1 MLRLNVLLN
10 FGGSIKM
17 RIIIIGAGKVGYY
30 LAENLCKENHV
41 TIIDKND
48 VTLKRAEEQLEV
60 LCIKG
65 NGVSTNVLLEAG
77 VKHAD
82 LIIAV
87 TSTDEVNMVC
97 CLTGKKLGAARTIA
111 RVRDPEYAQEL
122 SLLKEELDIDMVIN
136 PEQATAD
143 EIARSMNFSTAM
155 NVESFAKGRVKLI
168 EINVT
173 EDMPIA
179 GMRIRDIPNKFSS
192 QILIGVIVRNDDV
205 IIPEGENIIE
215 HGDSI
220 YVIGKSSNIYNF
232 GKLVN
237 KSNIRL
243 KNIMIMGGG
252 RIAIY
257 LANLLTEMDMKVKI
271 LEIDKEKCIE
281 LSELLPDSLIIN
293 GDGSEEELLQSENI
307 SDMDVFISMTGID
320 EENIMA
326 ALIAKQNGAK
336 KIITKI
342 SRLNYLNVAKN
353 LGVDYVISPKLITSN
368 RILTY
373 LKRENIET
381 LYRIIEGKA
390 EIIEF
395 IATKGSKVLNIKI
408 KNLNL
413 PHDVIIATIVRRNEI
428 VIPHGEDIINEGD
441 RVIVIAKNRNIK
453 KLNDILVNAAGGR
466 PNEL

>member
-1 MLRLNVLLN
+1 
-10 FGGSIKM
+10 M

-48 VTLKRAEEQLEV
+48 ATLKRAEEQLEV

-65 NGVSTNVLLEAG
+65 NGVSANVLLEAG

-87 TSTDEVNMVC
+87 TSTDEVNMLC
-97 CLTGKKLGAARTIA
+97 CLTGKKLGAAKTIA

-192 QILIGVIVRNDDV
+192 QILIGVIIRNDDV
-205 IIPEGENIIE
+205 IIPEGENLIE
-215 HGDSI
+215 PGDII

-232 GKLVN
+232 VKLVN

-243 KNIMIMGGG
+243 KNVMIMGGG

-257 LANLLTEMDMKVKI
+257 LTNLLTEMDMKVKI

-281 LSELLPDSLIIN
+281 LSELLPESLIIN

-307 SDMDVFISMTGID
+307 SDMDAFISMTGID

-336 KIITKI
+336 KIIAKI

-353 LGVDYVISPKLITSN
+353 LGVDSVISPKLITSN
-368 RILTY
+368 HILNY
-373 LKRENIET
+373 LKRDNIET

-395 IATKGSKVLNIKI
+395 IATKGSKVINVKI
-408 KNLNL
+408 KDLKL
-413 PHDVIIATIVRRNEI
+413 PQDVIIATIVRRSEI
-428 VIPHGEDIINEGD
+428 VIPHGEDIIHEGD
-441 RVIVIAKNRNIK
+441 RVIVIAKDRNIK
-453 KLNDILVNAAGGR
+453 KLNDILVSSAGGR
-466 PNEL
+466 SNEL

>member
-1 MLRLNVLLN
+1 MINCITN
-10 FGGSIKM
+10 FGGSNKV

-30 LAENLCKENHV
+30 LAESLCKENHV
-41 TIIDKND
+41 TIIDRND
-48 VTLKRAEEQLEV
+48 AALKRAEEQLEV

-65 NGVSTNVLLEAG
+65 NGVSANVLLEAG
-77 VKHAD
+77 IKYAD

-87 TSTDEVNMVC
+87 TSTDEVNMLC
-97 CLTGKKLGAARTIA
+97 CLTGKKLGAAKTIA

-179 GMRIRDIPNKFSS
+179 GMKIRDIPNKFSS

-215 HGDSI
+215 PGDSI

-237 KSNIRL
+237 KTHMKLRNV
-243 KNIMIMGGG
+243 MIMGGG

-257 LANLLTEMDMKVKI
+257 LANLLIEMDMKVKI

-307 SDMDVFISMTGID
+307 SDMDAFISMTGID

-336 KIITKI
+336 RIIAKI

-353 LGVDYVISPKLITSN
+353 LGVDSVISPKLITSN

-373 LKRENIET
+373 LKRDNIET

-395 IATKGSKVLNIKI
+395 IATKNSKVLNTKV
-408 KNLNL
+408 KSLNL
-413 PHDVIIATIVRRNEI
+413 PQDVIIATIVRRNEI

>member
-1 MLRLNVLLN
+1 
-10 FGGSIKM
+10 M

-30 LAENLCKENHV
+30 LAESLCKENHV
-41 TIIDKND
+41 TIVDRND
-48 VTLKRAEEQLEV
+48 AALKRAEEQLEV

-65 NGVSTNVLLEAG
+65 NGVSANVLLEAG
-77 VKHAD
+77 IKHAD

-87 TSTDEVNMVC
+87 TSTDEVNMLC
-97 CLTGKKLGAARTIA
+97 CLTGKKLGAAKTIA

-143 EIARSMNFSTAM
+143 EIARSMNLSSAM
-155 NVESFAKGRVKLI
+155 NLESFAKGRVKLI

-179 GMRIRDIPNKFSS
+179 GMRIRDIPNKYSS
-192 QILIGVIVRNDDV
+192 QILIGVIVRDDDV

-215 HGDSI
+215 PGDSI

-237 KSNIRL
+237 KSHVKLRNV
-243 KNIMIMGGG
+243 MIMGGG

-257 LANLLTEMDMKVKI
+257 LANQLIEMDMKVKI

-281 LSELLPDSLIIN
+281 LSEMLPDSLIIN

-307 SDMDVFISMTGID
+307 GDMDAFISMTGID

-336 KIITKI
+336 RIIAKI

-353 LGVDYVISPKLITSN
+353 LGVDSVISPKLITSN

-373 LKRENIET
+373 LKRDNIET

-395 IATKGSKVLNIKI
+395 IATKNSKVLNIKI
-408 KNLNL
+408 KDLIL
-413 PHDVIIATIVRRNEI
+413 PHDVIVATIVRRNEI
-428 VIPHGEDIINEGD
+428 VIPHGEDIIHEGD
-441 RVIVIAKNRNIK
+441 RVIVIARNRNIK

>member
-1 MLRLNVLLN
+1 
-10 FGGSIKM
+10 M

-48 VTLKRAEEQLEV
+48 ATLKRAEEQLEV

-65 NGVSTNVLLEAG
+65 NGVSANVLLEAG

-87 TSTDEVNMVC
+87 TSTDEVNMLC
-97 CLTGKKLGAARTIA
+97 CLTGKKLGAAKTIA

-192 QILIGVIVRNDDV
+192 QILIGVIIRNDDV
-205 IIPEGENIIE
+205 IIPEGENLIE
-215 HGDSI
+215 PGDII

-243 KNIMIMGGG
+243 KNVMIMGGG

-257 LANLLTEMDMKVKI
+257 LTNLLTEMDMKVKI

-281 LSELLPDSLIIN
+281 LSELLPESLIIN

-307 SDMDVFISMTGID
+307 SDMDAFISMTGID

-336 KIITKI
+336 KIIAKI

-353 LGVDYVISPKLITSN
+353 LGVDSVISPKLITSN
-368 RILTY
+368 HILNY
-373 LKRENIET
+373 LKRDNVET

-395 IATKGSKVLNIKI
+395 IATRGSKVINMKI
-408 KNLNL
+408 KDLKL
-413 PHDVIIATIVRRNEI
+413 PHDVIIATIVRRSEI
-428 VIPHGEDIINEGD
+428 VIPHGEDIIHEGD
-441 RVIVIAKNRNIK
+441 RVIVIAKDRNIK
-453 KLNDILVNAAGGR
+453 KLNDILVSSAGGR
-466 PNEL
+466 SNEL